1 MIPVPKNQ
9 LQVKFNQEKQ
19 QLEKYGHVS
28 SLTFEEWL
36 TVKGYVKNRKEMTRE
51 EQIENEA
58 IDYSEIED
66 NFMEYDDCGDVCD
79 DRELIEKAFI
89 QGAEWADETMI
100 DKICKLLK
108 DSEYSDCDGV
118 KFKFNEDYI
127 ENVIR
132 KAMEE

>member
-51 EQIENEA
+51 Q
-58 IDYSEIED
+58 EIEQQTFVYYETCSD
-66 NFMEYDDCGDVCD
+66 EDI
-79 DRELIEKAFI
+79 LKSKAFI
-89 QGAEWADETMI
+89 EGAKWADKTMI
-100 DKICKLLK
+100 DKVCKWLYK
-108 DSEYSDCDGV
+108 STYQHVDDSRVSMIFEHTIDM
-118 KFKFNEDYI
+118 I
-127 ENVIR
+127 ENFR